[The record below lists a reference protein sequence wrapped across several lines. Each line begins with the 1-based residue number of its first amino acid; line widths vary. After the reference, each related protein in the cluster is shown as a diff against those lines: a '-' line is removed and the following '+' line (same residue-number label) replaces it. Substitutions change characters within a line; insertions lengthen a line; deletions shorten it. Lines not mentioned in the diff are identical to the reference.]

1 MAKKENKK
9 QPQLTMKYLQ
19 HEIEV
24 LRSVVAN
31 LDAQLTSMKTELT
44 AKKMC
49 INVIVPEKKSI
60 WQKLFNK

>member
-9 QPQLTMKYLQ
+9 QPLTMKYLQ
-19 HEIEV
+19 HQIEV

-31 LDAQLTSMKTELT
+31 LDAQLASMKTEIT